1 MCVYHCPNMC
11 GVSFSCP
18 LVLIPVLH
26 QRHTILSTMTSF
38 AKARP
43 AILFSFFKTT
53 WLFLVMGF
61 STSIFHVYLEPSKFY
76 EIPLGCSES
85 IDHFLEKWHLKNIF
99 SSKHEHGISFCLNL
113 LATPRPRSGS
123 RMGARGPR
131 GSLPRWRSGRA
142 AVRRY
147 PLSKVRSSGCALL
160 EQPWRDTPH
169 PR

>member
-1 MCVYHCPNMC
+1 MC

-18 LVLIPVLH
+18 LVHIPVLH
-26 QRHTILSTMTSF
+26 QCLTILNTMTSF

-43 AILFSFFKTT
+43 AILFSFFRTT

-61 STSIFHVYLEPSKFY
+61 STCIFHVYLEPSKFY

-85 IDHFLEKWHLKNIF
+85 IDHFLERWHLKNIF

-113 LATPRPRSGS
+113 LATPRPRSGGCT
-123 RMGARGPR
+123 GAGGPR
-131 GSLPRWRSGRA
+131 GSLPHWRLGRM

-147 PLSKVRSSGCALL
+147 TSSKVRSSGCALL
-160 EQPWRDTPH
+160 EQPWSDTAH